1 MVNNWFGEIMDGAAE
16 LIRRLRGLGNLG
28 KDIVE
33 EITETAT
40 QIEIGAIGD
49 APIGINQKIAKV
61 AAQGGLTQTINVN
74 AGNIGAYVE
83 FGTGQSAQAL
93 VPTLPKEFQDIAR
106 TFYIN
111 GQGRLIAKPYFYPNW
126 VRYTNGFE
134 GRLLKIVN
142 DAANGRR

>member
-1 MVNNWFGEIMDGAAE
+1 MDGAAE

-33 EITETAT
+33 EIESTAT
-40 QIEIGAIGD
+40 DIEVGAYRDAPVEIG
-49 APIGINQKIAKV
+49 QKIQKV
-61 AAQGGLTQTINVN
+61 ASIGGLQMQIQVN
-74 AGNIGAYVE
+74 AGNMGAYVE
-83 FGTGQSAQAL
+83 FGTGQSAAAL

-126 VRYTNGFE
+126 ARYTNGFE
-134 GRLLKIVN
+134 GRLLKIVQ
-142 DAANGRR
+142 DAANGRRT